1 MFGVGEGDKKEKKS
15 PNHFMLI
22 NSRVL
27 YGDWP
32 GFYSR
37 SQSLQNKGGPV
48 EAAHTHWLGDCV
60 AREEFK
66 LRGSRIIFP
75 RRAVRVPE
83 VTHGP
88 GRAAALPPLPF
99 TLSLPVGGCG
109 HRA

>member
-66 LRGSRIIFP
+66 LRGSIRQNLTAGKMENQLYLQWRIFLFFRGVQEFGSQVI
-75 RRAVRVPE
+75 
-83 VTHGP
+83 
-88 GRAAALPPLPF
+88 
-99 TLSLPVGGCG
+99 
-109 HRA
+109 